1 MENKKFLNEERYQ
14 KNKKKITMVAILV
27 LIIGLL
33 VGGGLIATGISKQR
47 KINSNYSQNSKAK
60 LTKQLA
66 TEKQNLENSKA
77 TLEEKI
83 KPIEDQIKSL
93 DREEFTGIDDAYYER
108 KDRIEELK
116 KSIQAD
122 KKSIEIINDA
132 LDGECDFPSI
142 KDNSYTS
149 KYCSIEN
156 QLKDKTDSNKESD
169 SFDLIPFYMFGGFII
184 LVTIIISGIIYSTA
198 KSREITAFYAQQQI
212 PVAKEIIDE
221 MAPTVGNSVGEIA
234 KGIKKG
240 LKDEEK

>member
-93 DREEFTGIDDAYYER
+93 DRDEFTGIDDAYYER